1 MMNLAGIRIKE
12 NSFLARI
19 AAMKLR
25 SGRVA
30 MVIGKTIHL
39 HNVTRA
45 DFLKEESWVKH
56 ELCHVQQFKKHGFVP
71 FLAKYVWESIKH
83 GYYNNKFEVEARE
96 AEKLM

>member
-1 MMNLAGIRIKE
+1 MMDLPGIRIKE

-83 GYYNNKFEVEARE
+83 GYYSNKFEVEARE
-96 AEKLM
+96 AELMG